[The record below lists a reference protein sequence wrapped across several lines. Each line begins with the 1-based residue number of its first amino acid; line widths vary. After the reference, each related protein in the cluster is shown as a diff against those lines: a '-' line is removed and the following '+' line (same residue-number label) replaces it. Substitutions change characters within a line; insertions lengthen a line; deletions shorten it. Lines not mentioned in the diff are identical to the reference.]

1 MNLEDLPTH
10 GAGEESGAAAD
21 QVRLQK
27 FDQAIEFNLGSF
39 YTNFRTLKEP
49 GKVGVSQFWTK
60 E

>member
-27 FDQAIEFNLGSF
+27 FDQAFEFNSGSF
-39 YTNFRTLKEP
+39 HTNLH
-49 GKVGVSQFWTK
+49 GY
-60 E
+60 